1 MMPPT
6 LLIVRP
12 ENRMAQDLHICA
24 QHGMAAIPFP
34 LLRLDMHTAAVQ
46 ALPHHFQAACA
57 AFWVSPSAV
66 EIAAASLDFNQYSL
80 PNIAV
85 GRATATTLQQH
96 GANHIHV
103 SPTGNDST
111 AALQLPIWDTLPEN
125 RPILILRGDN
135 GRDEL
140 AHNLQQR
147 GLQIRYVNLYQR
159 VVQPPNWQVFQAAQP
174 TAVWITSSELVD
186 LLFTQAN
193 AALTQNLKSL
203 IYFTHHSRI
212 VQRLSQYGAQHIYQI
227 NDLPQALNQL
237 KYINK
242 T

>member
-1 MMPPT
+1 MPHT

-12 ENRMAQDLHICA
+12 ENRMAQDLKLCQ
-24 QHGMAAIPFP
+24 QHQINALPFP
-34 LLRLDMHTAAVQ
+34 LLRLQTNAAVVHE
-46 ALPHHFQAACA
+46 LPRHFQAACA

-66 EIAAASLDFNQYSL
+66 EIAAQSLNLAQYDL

-85 GRATATTLQQH
+85 GRATAHALHQH
-96 GANHIHV
+96 GAMHIHV
-103 SPTGNDST
+103 ADTGNDSA
-111 AALQLPIWDTLPEN
+111 AALQLPIWHTLPEN
-125 RPILILRGDN
+125 RPILIVRGEN

-140 AHNLQQR
+140 AQNLQQR
-147 GLQIRYVNLYQR
+147 GLQIQYVNLYRR
-159 VVQPPNWQVFQAAQP
+159 VAQSPDWQAFQAAQP

-203 IYFTHHSRI
+203 IYFTHHQRI
-212 VQRLSQYGAQHIYQI
+212 VQRLNAYGARYIYPI
-227 NDLPQALNQL
+227 NDLPQALQQL
-237 KYINK
+237 KYLYK